1 MDTAMN
7 EKKEI
12 LLYTTEMNLSDI
24 VVKERSQTQK

>member
-1 MDTAMN
+1 MN